1 MLSGVLVV
9 AFPVSVFSDLW
20 SEELKE
26 LKGFN
31 DLFDNDVGNDAGDD
45 GNNNAERGTEP
56 KSLESQPRLRP
67 ESDLKDAEDFEF
79 LSKGSRYV
87 VMEKTD
93 LNEIVA
99 SLRTIRQEQQH
110 IKRLLKKYY
119 VAKEE

>member
-26 LKGFN
+26 VKGFN
-31 DLFDNDVGNDAGDD
+31 DLFE
-45 GNNNAERGTEP
+45 NNADDENDEAANQQAAGLNV
-56 KSLESQPRLRP
+56 SSSPRTRP
-67 ESDLKDAEDFEF
+67 SSNSNTDDVEF
-79 LSKGSRYV
+79 LSHNPAYV
-87 VMEKTD
+87 VMEKAD

-119 VAKEE
+119 VVKED